1 MELNKDKDLA
11 AFFDRYSAQML
22 PTDNA
27 EFMDRL
33 KREIAALPESATMES
48 AQSEDCVRRAF
59 RKLETGYRRARKDSL
74 IACALT
80 TGIVCV
86 ILILIVLID
95 ILTINWVI
103 SAGVYVGV
111 GCVAAGCIYATTPLQ
126 TNEF

>member
-1 MELNKDKDLA
+1 MELKKDKDLA
-11 AFFDRYSAQML
+11 AFFDRYSAELL

-33 KREIAALPESATMES
+33 KREIAALPEAKER
-48 AQSEDCVRRAF
+48 AESEDCVRRAF